1 MIYTDKTNSLKKW
14 HSGEDFFGNIGQYS
28 FIISYRTIAIILRL
42 SSVLLYRGSL
52 YREVLDTVYLVPLNV
67 CDKILKLKTL
77 TFSHFYDLYQWDN
90 QFKKSNNG
98 QYCFIISFI
107 PRGKIVVGG
116 LSWSLAFDQ
125 MTFFSAKLIY
135 ICRHFCFIN
144 SKLLI
149 KKIEKKLIQHI
160 G

>member
-52 YREVLDTVYLVPLNV
+52 YREVLDTVHLVPLNV
-67 CDKILKLKTL
+67 CDKILKFKTL
-77 TFSHFYDLYQWDN
+77 TFSHFDDLYQWDN
-90 QFKKSNNG
+90 QFKKAIMVSTVSLLV
-98 QYCFIISFI
+98 SF
-107 PRGKIVVGG
+107 PGG
-116 LSWSLAFDQ
+116 
-125 MTFFSAKLIY
+125 
-135 ICRHFCFIN
+135 
-144 SKLLI
+144 KLL
-149 KKIEKKLIQHI
+149 LQ